1 MYERRSFPFSLIV
14 TILAL
19 IMAGLL
25 AAWQVQRSHT
35 GQLESSLNLILNATQ
50 QALQRWR
57 QTELQ
62 RAQFLAQDPELS
74 ALVTAMTLA
83 ADETQQQQ
91 ARTRIDRL
99 MAGFHADASV
109 RGYLIIDRT
118 NRVIASNQPG
128 RVGRS
133 PHIAQL
139 IQRIDGL
146 WSGQATL
153 SPIMQSP
160 VDAAPASS
168 TPRQTTMFSLA
179 AINAPTGQAVA
190 VLAIELNLEAGFN
203 PILSQARLGYSGETY
218 VFDQA
223 GVMLSDSRFNDQLR
237 TMGLIGDSQS
247 AAMHIMLHDPGRD
260 LRHQDASPPRE
271 KPPLTYMAQSAIKG
285 VSGFSAKPYRDYR
298 GIPVIGAW
306 TWDPQFNLG
315 IASELDADEAF
326 QGLRVSLYWLAGL
339 TGTALVLIVLLF
351 SLVRRHQVHLAREHR
366 ESSAILNNAPAFI
379 VVRDL
384 QNRLIFANRE
394 ALEFF
399 GVRDQHLYT
408 ATTENHTETK
418 PHLSALLPARIQ
430 QFIEYRD
437 EEVLSEK
444 IGFTFSATIDID
456 QINHTLLLTK
466 FPLRESTGKVYAIGL
481 SGVDVTERIKT
492 EAKLREKELFQANL
506 MASLPGAVYRCSVD
520 YNGWH
525 LHYISPGCLPL
536 LGHSSQA
543 LSEQDGRLFNE
554 LIHPEDREMV
564 LEKLRFAVQH
574 NQPYEF
580 EYRLNNDDQT
590 IWLWARG
597 RIIERD
603 GETYTE
609 GFLSDI
615 TERKLI
621 ERELATH
628 RRQLTSVVAERTREL
643 NRERERLADIIR
655 SAADGI
661 ISFDQ
666 HLHINLFSPSAVRI
680 LGLEHDNLTGQSVL
694 KYFTEKSQSILKD
707 NIQKLNHKIKIK
719 SAQELRVVRKNGE
732 HYRVEASLS
741 RNASHGGENYTLI
754 FRDISLRIEQQQ
766 ALKVAMKNAEEASLA
781 KSQFLANISHE
792 IRTPLNAIIGMS
804 QLTLNTELTQK
815 QLRYLKTIE
824 YSSHTLLGVIN
835 DVLDFSKIEAGKL
848 QIESIPFNLEASL
861 EAISQMTALRA
872 QEKGV
877 DFLLD
882 IDTGV
887 PSQLLGD
894 PLRLSQILTNLCSNA
909 TKFTEQG
916 HITLG
921 TKLVSETTQSVTLEF
936 FVEDTGIGLSAEQ
949 QAQLFKAFSQAD
961 PSVTRRYGGTGLG
974 LSICRELVKLMGGEI
989 RVTSQTDQGSRFSFT
1004 LTLQRDCQ
1012 SAQTK
1017 HLTTHAAL
1025 SILLVED
1032 NTATADLLMLA
1043 LKKMGHR
1050 VTHCDGGEQ
1059 ALAHLSHHADYDV
1072 LLVDWQLP
1080 GIPGDALISQVKSR
1094 SNERTPVVVMITAF
1108 EESEAAPVACQAGAD
1123 ALLIKPISAST
1134 LFDTLDN
1141 LTSPIKPKPYSGFT
1155 PISPFRIPPT
1165 LRGASLLLVEDNE
1178 INQEIAREIFESAG
1192 FNVSVAS
1199 NGQDAVDWFGH
1210 AHADLIL
1217 MDIQMPVLDG
1227 ESATKIIRQMD
1238 KGRAVPIIAMTAN
1251 AMKEDEHRCIAAGMN
1266 DYLTKPINIDKAIAT
1281 VCRWLEQH
1289 GVQAPPA
1296 TPRSALAPG
1305 SDSPLPTLPGLDSQ
1319 RGLLNC
1325 SGNAALYIRLL
1336 QEFARDYAEVPRQIL
1351 QLLDAEDWQGAHQK
1365 THSLKGVSGNLGA
1378 NRLYLATKALD
1389 DNIRQEN
1396 PDRNTLTG
1404 QAFSLDRAFQQLAN
1418 SIRQLGNHP

>member
-1 MYERRSFPFSLIV
+1 MYERSSSPASLIV
-14 TILAL
+14 TLLAL
-19 IMAGLL
+19 VLAGLL
-25 AAWQVQRSHT
+25 AAWQIQSSYNK
-35 GQLESSLNLILNATQ
+35 QLESSLNLILNATQ

-62 RAQFLAQDPELS
+62 RVQFLARDPALTQ
-74 ALVTAMTLA
+74 LVTRLL
-83 ADETQQQQ
+83 Q
-91 ARTRIDRL
+91 ARDDEQKAQIRVLINQL
-99 MAGFHADASV
+99 LAGFNADASL
-109 RGYLIIDRT
+109 RGYLIIDRSH
-118 NRVIASNQPG
+118 RVLAANQPSMIG
-128 RVGRS
+128 QS
-133 PHIAQL
+133 PAIAQQ
-139 IQRIDGL
+139 IQRMDNL
-146 WSGQATL
+146 WSGQPRL
-153 SPIMQSP
+153 SRIMQR
-160 VDAAPASS
+160 APDEAP
-168 TPRQTTMFSLA
+168 TPIGGSHTTMFSLA
-179 AINAPTGQAVA
+179 TISAPSGQGVAIF
-190 VLAIELNLEAGFN
+190 AIELNLDTRFY

-223 GVMLSDSRFNDQLR
+223 GVMLSESRFREQLR
-237 TMGLIGDSQS
+237 EMGLIGDNQS
-247 AAMHIMLHDPGRD
+247 AALNIQLHDPGQD
-260 LRHQDASPPRE
+260 LRQKQASLSGE
-271 KPPLTYMAQSAIKG
+271 KLPLTQMAQSAIKG
-285 VSGFSAKPYRDYR
+285 ISGFSATPYRDYR

-306 TWDPQFNLG
+306 TWDQQLNLG
-315 IASELDADEAF
+315 IASELDAAEAF
-326 QGLRVSLYWLAGL
+326 SGLKVSLYWLAGL
-339 TGTALVLIVLLF
+339 TAMALMLIVLLF
-351 SLVRRHQVHLAREHR
+351 SLVRRHQINLARAHR

-379 VVRDL
+379 LVRDL
-384 QNRLIFANRE
+384 DNCLMFANRE

-399 GVRDQHLYT
+399 GVRNQHLYT
-408 ATTENHTETK
+408 ATAIDRNVSK
-418 PHLSALLPARIQ
+418 PHLSELLPARFQ
-430 QFIEYRD
+430 QFIED
-437 EEVLSEK
+437 KDDQILKEK
-444 IGFTFSATIDID
+444 IGFTYTANISFDNT
-456 QINHTLLLTK
+456 QHNLLLTK
-466 FPLRESTGKVYAIGL
+466 FPLREADGKVYGIGL
-481 SGVDVTERIKT
+481 SGVDVTERMNT
-492 EAKLREKELFQANL
+492 EAKLKEKELFQANL
-506 MASLPGAVYRCSVD
+506 MASLPGAVYRCSLD

-525 LHYISPGCLPL
+525 LVYISPGCLTL
-536 LGHSSQA
+536 LGHNNQE
-543 LSEQDGRLFNE
+543 LTDQDGRLFNE

-564 LEKLRFAVQH
+564 QEKIRFAFQH

-580 EYRLNNDDQT
+580 EYRLNNNDVV

-597 RIIERD
+597 RIIEQD
-603 GETYTE
+603 GSLFTE

-615 TERKLI
+615 TERKLV
-621 ERELATH
+621 ERELAAH

-643 NRERERLADIIR
+643 DRERERLADIIR

-661 ISFDQ
+661 ISFDD

-680 LGLEHDNLTGQSVL
+680 LGLEHTNLTGLPVL
-694 KYFTEKSQSILKD
+694 KFFTDKSQIILKE
-707 NIQKLNHKIKIK
+707 NIAKLNQKMKIK
-719 SAQELRVVRKNGE
+719 SAQELWIARKNGE
-732 HYRVEASLS
+732 VYRVEASLS
-741 RNASHGGENYTLI
+741 RNATHGTENYTLI
-754 FRDISLRIEQQQ
+754 LRDISLRLEQQQ
-766 ALKVAMKNAEEASLA
+766 ALKAAIKNAEEASLA

-804 QLTLNTELTQK
+804 QLTLNTE

-882 IDTGV
+882 IDIGV
-887 PSQLLGD
+887 PSQLVGD

-921 TKLVSETTQSVTLEF
+921 TKLLSETEQTVTLEF

-949 QAQLFKAFSQAD
+949 QAQLFKAFAQAD

-974 LSICRELVKLMGGEI
+974 LSICRELVRLMGSEI
-989 RVTSQTDQGSRFSFT
+989 RVTSEVGLGSRFSFS

-1012 SAQTK
+1012 STQKA
-1017 HLTTHAAL
+1017 LRSTHSEL

-1032 NTATADLLMLA
+1032 NAATADLLMLA

-1059 ALAHLSHHADYDV
+1059 ALAHLSNHADYDV

-1094 SNERTPVVVMITAF
+1094 SDENTPVVVMITAF
-1108 EESEAAPVACQAGAD
+1108 EETEAAPVACQAGAD

-1192 FNVSVAS
+1192 FNVNVAS
-1199 NGQDAVDWFGH
+1199 NGQDAVDWFSQG
-1210 AHADLIL
+1210 HADLIL
-1217 MDIQMPVLDG
+1217 MDVQMPVLDG
-1227 ESATKIIRQMD
+1227 ESATRTIRATE
-1238 KGRAVPIIAMTAN
+1238 KGQSVPIIAMTAN
-1251 AMKEDEHRCIAAGMN
+1251 AMKEDEQRCLAAGMN
-1266 DYLTKPINIDKAIAT
+1266 DYLTKPINIDKALAT
-1281 VCRWLEQH
+1281 VCQWLERT
-1289 GVQAPPA
+1289 GVQAAPA
-1296 TPRSALAPG
+1296 SNSRKAAAKPG
-1305 SDSPLPTLPGLDSQ
+1305 DGLPKMPGLDTQ
-1319 RGLLNC
+1319 RGLINC
-1325 SGNAALYIRLL
+1325 SGNASLYIRLL
-1336 QEFARDYAEVPRQIL
+1336 QEFAEDYADVPRQIM
-1351 QLLDAEDWQGAHQK
+1351 QLLDEENWSEAHQK

-1378 NRLYLATKALD
+1378 NLLYLATKELD
-1389 DNIRQEN
+1389 NNIRQQN
-1396 PDRNTLTG
+1396 PDRNKLAG
-1404 QAFSLDRAFQQLAN
+1404 QAFSLNRTFQQLTT
-1418 SIRQLGNHP
+1418 SIQRLSSPNG